1 MTQYQA
7 NHYASPKKS
16 RKNKKNIG
24 AEQNL
29 LTNFYCNFFDLYAHC
44 LNQEEFALNLTQISK
59 VGLHK
64 ASRLVMAV
72 TNHFM
77 KKLKQKSLQKTHL

>member
-1 MTQYQA
+1 MQVQR
-7 NHYASPKKS
+7 NHEKI
-16 RKNKKNIG
+16 KKNIG

-77 KKLKQKSLQKTHL
+77 KKLKQKSLQKTHLSWTF

>member
-1 MTQYQA
+1 MQVQR
-7 NHYASPKKS
+7 NHEKKQ
-16 RKNKKNIG
+16 NKKNIG

-29 LTNFYCNFFDLYAHC
+29 LTNFYCYFSDLYAHC
-44 LNQEEFALNLTQISK
+44 LNQEECALNLTQISK

-72 TNHFM
+72 TNQFM
-77 KKLKQKSLQKTHL
+77 KKLRQKSLQKTHL

>member
-1 MTQYQA
+1 MQVQR
-7 NHYASPKKS
+7 NHEKI
-16 RKNKKNIG
+16 KKNIG
-24 AEQNL
+24 AAQNL

-72 TNHFM
+72 TNQFM
-77 KKLKQKSLQKTHL
+77 KKLRQKSLQKTHL